1 MPLVI
6 NFPGM
11 LRFLL
16 PFLLAFLI
24 PVWAGAEGV
33 RPVALRVVV
42 PDDAAPMAY
51 REKSGHLTGFSVE
64 IARALCDEL
73 QTSCVFD
80 VVAQSELLDH
90 LLQGKADMAATG
102 VFETA
107 EQRGKLLQASP
118 YFRSFSLWLGQA
130 DVPPGR
136 KGLRVAVVRGSIQED
151 YARRQGWDIRSVRSS
166 GELTRS
172 LVAGEAEAAL
182 VPMIGALQ
190 MQKNE
195 SFRRLGLVP
204 TVLRAPELGG
214 DISFGISPFRPQLRT
229 EINTALERIK
239 RNGTYDRI
247 NSRFLPFRVS

>member
-1 MPLVI
+1 MP
-6 NFPGM
+6 
-11 LRFLL
+11 RFLL
-16 PFLLAFLI
+16 SFLLCLFLSLR
-24 PVWAGAEGV
+24 VGAEGG
-33 RPVALRVVV
+33 RPLELRVVV

-64 IARALCDEL
+64 IARALCNEL
-73 QTSCVFD
+73 QASCIFD
-80 VVAQSELLDH
+80 VVAPGNLLEH
-90 LLQGKADMAATG
+90 LLQGKADIAASG
-102 VFETA
+102 VFETP
-107 EQRGKLLQASP
+107 EQRNKMLQATP
-118 YFRSFSLWLGQA
+118 YYRSFSLWLGQS

-136 KGLRVAVVRGSIQED
+136 KGLRVAVMYGSIQED

-166 GELTRS
+166 EELTRI
-172 LVAGEAEAAL
+172 LVAGEAQAAL

-195 SFRRLGLVP
+195 AFRRLGLAP

-214 DISFGISPFRPQLRT
+214 DISFGISPLRPQLRT

>member
-1 MPLVI
+1 
-6 NFPGM
+6 M

-16 PFLLAFLI
+16 FLLLGVVV
-24 PVWAGAEGV
+24 PPSVGAEGG

-73 QTSCVFD
+73 QASCVFD
-80 VVAQSELLDH
+80 VVDQSELLDH

-102 VFETA
+102 VFETR
-107 EQRGKLLQASP
+107 EQRSKPLQASP
-118 YFRSFSLWLGQA
+118 YYRSFSLWLGPAEVQ
-130 DVPPGR
+130 PGR
-136 KGLRVAVVRGSIQED
+136 KGLRVAVVHGSIQED
-151 YARRQGWDIRSVRSS
+151 YARRQGWEILAVRSS
-166 GELTRS
+166 GELMRS
-172 LVAGEAEAAL
+172 LVVGEAQAAL

-190 MQKNE
+190 MQKSE
-195 SFRRLGLVP
+195 AFRRLGLAP

-214 DISFGISPFRPQLRT
+214 DISFGISPHRPQLKA